1 MTLVQKQWR
10 AKETIMA
17 TNKERIA
24 LNVEETNRVCPVG
37 ERTGEIFLRQGKIPV
52 ISCEGACIRGEI
64 ARLAAHLVAK
74 EEPYRRSCH
83 GEMFTAPHSAIAR
96 WMRKAEKVVVID
108 GCFMGCHGR
117 ILKNLV
123 SEDRLV
129 RFDALSMYNKYS
141 DLIAIDDVPEEERKE
156 VARQVAD
163 RILADLRAGAKP
175 APRLV
180 SQCGRA

>member
-1 MTLVQKQWR
+1 
-10 AKETIMA
+10 MA
-17 TNKERIA
+17 TNKESFA
-24 LNVEETNRVCPVG
+24 LNVQGTNGVCPAG
-37 ERTGEIFLRQGKIPV
+37 ERTGETFLRQGKIPV

-96 WMRKAEKVVVID
+96 WMRAAEKVVVID
-108 GCFMGCHGR
+108 GCFMSCHGR

-123 SEDRLV
+123 SQDRLL
-129 RFDALSMYNKYS
+129 RFDALSMYKKYA
-141 DLIAIDDVPEEERKE
+141 DLIAIDDVPEEERKC

-163 RILADLRAGAKP
+163 RVLADLRAGTKP
-175 APRLV
+175 APRWA
-180 SQCGRA
+180 SQCGSA